1 MRYIRLRVW
10 FLIGGLVLI
19 LFLLLKFAADSSG
32 IYEGENPIT
41 EQVITENYPKLY
53 NGVFE
58 RDIEAI
64 EPFLT
69 HSNDTLR
76 SQGWRAFASTPV
88 DSLDPYLELA
98 VQQNSEVAWFAL
110 SKHEVASDQLR
121 ELEKLW
127 TQQPELKSGIAR
139 LLGQQGDEESLHF
152 LLDAIDTEIAGEYHY
167 ALALSRLILH
177 FELTETQQ
185 IHLLQNAFDTNN
197 NKVRRAYLYGWYRG
211 AETPLQPVARDT
223 LKGRWQAQGMGIDR
237 TLDQYVNK
245 MLPEETTYLL
255 TNFYNGEQDLEN
267 EVSLALELA
276 TSVEKLEMTSRNSL
290 AARILLMH
298 PNAHV
303 KSRVLR
309 SIENKIEKNDG
320 LYQYISSTMLEESGL
335 SKSVWLDGVKVIGRI
350 DTSFTSEH
358 QEGVEQSVE
367 ENPYL
372 LPKAM
377 DLWRTTK
384 PAEEYL
390 NRLSEFVNQ
399 QDTLATM
406 YVLEDL
412 NTFWENVEEPSE
424 EIIRQIRDITF
435 NALSY
440 NDRGIVYMARP
451 LLEREKLFQESDF
464 QRINSVTDAFIL
476 PEDVEALQQLGILYK
491 ERFEEQGQPV
501 IDSLAT
507 LNYAPLNR
515 SFAEAGWD
523 VEVPEEVTP
532 EFRRPEWERLWKLG
546 TNPKIRFQTV
556 KGTFDLE
563 LYPLKAPATVSA
575 IDSLSRAG
583 AYEGIPFHRVVP
595 NFVIQG
601 GDIER
606 QDGFGG
612 PDFVLPTEASEL
624 EFERG
629 AAGIAS
635 AGKDT
640 EGSQYFMMHFWKPH
654 LNGNYT
660 LFGKVIEGMDVV
672 ERIEVG
678 DQVRSIS
685 WY

>member
-19 LFLLLKFAADSSG
+19 LFLLLKLAADSSG
-32 IYEGENPIT
+32 IYEGDNPIT

-58 RDIEAI
+58 RDIKKI

-76 SQGWRAFASTPV
+76 SQAWRAFASTSV
-88 DSLDPYLELA
+88 EALDPYLELA
-98 VQQNSEVAWFAL
+98 EQQNSEVAWFAL
-110 SKHEVASDQLR
+110 SKHEVVSDRLR

-127 TQQPELKSGIAR
+127 LQQPELRSGIAR
-139 LLGQQGDEESLHF
+139 LLGQQGDEESFNF
-152 LLDAIDTEIAGEYHY
+152 LLDELDSDITGDYHY
-167 ALALSRLILH
+167 ALALSRLMLR
-177 FELTETQQ
+177 FELNEGQQ
-185 IHLLQNAFDTNN
+185 IQLLQNAFNTNN
-197 NKVRRAYLYGWYRG
+197 DKVRRAYLYGWYRG
-211 AETPLQPVARDT
+211 AETPLQPVAQDT
-223 LKGRWQAQGMGIDR
+223 LKGRWQEQGMGIDR
-237 TLDQYVNK
+237 TMDQYVNK
-245 MLPEETTYLL
+245 LLPGETTYLL

-267 EVSLALELA
+267 EISLALELA
-276 TSVEKLEMTSRNSL
+276 ASLEKIEMTSRNTL

-298 PNAHV
+298 PNPHV
-303 KSRVLR
+303 KSRVLH
-309 SIENKIEKNDG
+309 SIESKIEKNDDM
-320 LYQYISSTMLEESGL
+320 YRYISSTMLEEIGL
-335 SKSVWLDGVKVIGRI
+335 SRSVWLDGVRAIGRI
-350 DTSFTSEH
+350 DTSFANDH
-358 QEGVEQSVE
+358 QEEVERYVD

-372 LPKAM
+372 LPKAL
-377 DLWRTTK
+377 DLWRITK

-390 NRLSEFVNQ
+390 NQLSEFISQ
-399 QDTLATM
+399 QDTLAAM
-406 YVLEDL
+406 YALENL
-412 NTFWENVEEPSE
+412 NTFWENTEEPSE
-424 EIIRQIRDITF
+424 EIIQQVRDITF
-435 NALSY
+435 NALGY

-451 LLEREKLFQESDF
+451 LLEREKLFEEGDF
-464 QRINSVTDAFIL
+464 QRINSVTNAFTL

-491 ERFEEQGQPV
+491 ERFEEQGRPV
-501 IDSLAT
+501 IDSLAA
-507 LNYAPLNR
+507 LNHAPLNR

-523 VEVPEEVTP
+523 IEVPEEANID
-532 EFRRPEWERLWKLG
+532 FREPDWERLWKLG
-546 TNPKIRFQTV
+546 ANPKIQFQTD

-563 LYPLKAPATVSA
+563 LYPLQAPATVST

-583 AYEGIPFHRVVP
+583 AYESTPFHRVVP

-606 QDGFGG
+606 RDGFGG

-660 LFGKVIEGMDVV
+660 LFGKVTEGEDVV

-678 DQVRSIS
+678 DQVQSIS